1 VIRVVQIGPLP
12 PGAAVERLLPALCD
26 ALGVECTLSPWRLDP
41 EFAYEPKR
49 NQFYSTAIVKML
61 ASLPDRMLGI
71 TAVDLFVPVLSFV
84 FGEAQLGGKAALVSI
99 CRLQQ
104 EFYGLPADDTLLV
117 ERLLKEAVHELGH
130 TYGLKHCDNWQC
142 AMSSSHAVEKID
154 MKTAELCPKCRSVVA
169 LNRPAMPPA
178 TSGI

>member
-12 PGAAVERLLPALCD
+12 PGAAMERLLPSLSSAM
-26 ALGVECTLSPWRLDP
+26 GVECSLSPWQLDP
-41 EFAYEPKR
+41 AFAYDTRR
-49 NQFYSTAIVKML
+49 NQFYSTAIVKTL
-61 ASLPDRMLGI
+61 ASLPERTLGV

-104 EFYGLPADDTLLV
+104 EFYGLPPNDNLLAD
-117 ERLLKEAVHELGH
+117 RLLKEAVHELGH
-130 TYGLKHCDNWQC
+130 TYSLRHCEDWQC

-154 MKTAELCPKCRSVVA
+154 VKTTALCERCRSVV
-169 LNRPAMPPA
+169 
-178 TSGI
+178 TSHL

>member
-12 PGAAVERLLPALCD
+12 RGVALERFLPLLSH
-26 ALGVECTLSPWRLDP
+26 ALGVECASSPWQLDP
-41 EFAYEPKR
+41 AFAYDTKR
-49 NQFYSTAIVKML
+49 NQFYSTAIVKTL
-61 ASLPDRMLGI
+61 AGLPEKTLGV

-104 EFYGLPADDTLLV
+104 EFYGLPPDEGMLT

-130 TYGLKHCDNWQC
+130 TFGLRHCDDWQC

-154 MKTAELCPKCRSVVA
+154 VKTAELCPRCTRAV
-169 LNRPAMPPA
+169 
-178 TSGI
+178 TGIL